1 MRQKNNRRK
10 IPQKFCYLAYTSVF
24 AFPNSYY
31 FTTNISHHFQSFAFS
46 LIMSDLEQKGDLVI
60 VVFTNPIYIQKNKFN
75 IFYFIAIYREFAY
88 KESLKSP
95 FSFNIL

>member
-1 MRQKNNRRK
+1 MRQKNKRRK

-31 FTTNISHHFQSFAFS
+31 FTTNISHHFHSFAFS

-60 VVFTNPIYIQKNKFN
+60 VVFTNPIYIQKINLTF
-75 IFYFIAIYREFAY
+75 FILLLYIY
-88 KESLKSP
+88 SLRIK
-95 FSFNIL
+95 NH